1 MRTDN
6 DPAAADFRP
15 QSSASARALSA
26 HALATSPAPSSPES
40 GDASEP
46 DLPGCRPIPLRR
58 RDLDTWDGR
67 FEYWDGATETAWVV
81 RDPTGLAHEQ
91 PAGRLVELCTQIA
104 QARGAAIGCY
114 GTTDL
119 ELRDERGRREKILQ
133 ADQLVYV
140 YPTSARLPEGG
151 GIVVGKHDFPDVVLE
166 VDYTTDVRPWKLGRY
181 ESWGFP
187 EVWVEVPGRWSG
199 GRRRGRSPG
208 LTIHVLEGGRYRE
221 SRSSRAFP
229 GWTAR
234 AIHYALNEV
243 ELTGWTYAALKSAG
257 RRLGERDGTGPDDH
271 PFLRSFQDESRAEGH
286 AEGLAEGRMK
296 GRTEGLAEGRTEGR
310 AKTVRELL
318 RLRGIRVSE
327 GFPANAP
334 GFAEAPEEVAVSAGL
349 ACDSEEDFH
358 ARIRGG

>member
-1 MRTDN
+1 MRIEDHPT
-6 DPAAADFRP
+6 A
-15 QSSASARALSA
+15 ASAPPRTFPPAQARAA
-26 HALATSPAPSSPES
+26 HAPVPSPAPDGPNPT
-40 GDASEP
+40 P

-91 PAGRLVELCTQIA
+91 PAGRLVGLCTQIA
-104 QARGAAIGCY
+104 QARGADIECY

-119 ELRDERGRREKILQ
+119 ELRDQRGRREKILQ
-133 ADQLVYV
+133 ADQLAYL
-140 YPTSARLPEGG
+140 YPTRARLPEGG

-166 VDYTTDVRPWKLGRY
+166 VDYTTDVRPWKLGMY

-187 EVWVEVPGRWSG
+187 EVWVEVPERWSG
-199 GRRRGRSPG
+199 GRPRGRSPG
-208 LTIHVLEGGRYRE
+208 LTIHVLEGRRYRE

-229 GWTAR
+229 GWSAR

-243 ELTGWTYAALKSAG
+243 ELTGWTYAALKGVG

-271 PFLRSFQDESRAEGH
+271 PFLRSFRDESRAE
-286 AEGLAEGRMK
+286 
-296 GRTEGLAEGRTEGR
+296 GRTEGLAEGRTESR

-318 RLRGIRVSE
+318 RLRGIAVSE
-327 GFPANAP
+327 AFPANVP
-334 GFAEAPEEVAVSAGL
+334 GFAEAPEEAIAAAAL
-349 ACDSEEDFH
+349 ACDSEEDFR

>member
-1 MRTDN
+1 MHTEDY
-6 DPAAADFRP
+6 PTA
-15 QSSASARALSA
+15 ASAPPQTFPPTRAQARAA
-26 HALATSPAPSSPES
+26 HAPTPSPAPDGP
-40 GDASEP
+40 DPAP

-58 RDLDTWDGR
+58 RDLDAWDSR
-67 FEYWDGATETAWVV
+67 FEYWDSATETAWVV
-81 RDPTGLAHEQ
+81 QDPTGLAHEQ
-91 PAGRLVELCTQIA
+91 PVGRLVGLCTQIA
-104 QARGAAIGCY
+104 QARGADIECY

-119 ELRDERGRREKILQ
+119 ELRDQHGRREKILQ

-140 YPTSARLPEGG
+140 YPTRARLPEGG

-187 EVWVEVPGRWSG
+187 EVWVEVPERWSG

-208 LTIHVLEGGRYRE
+208 LTIHVLEGGRYLE
-221 SRSSRAFP
+221 SRSSGAFP

-243 ELTGWTYAALKSAG
+243 ELTGWTYAALKGVG

-271 PFLRSFQDESRAEGH
+271 PFLRSFRD
-286 AEGLAEGRMK
+286 EGR
-296 GRTEGLAEGRTEGR
+296 AEGR
-310 AKTVRELL
+310 AKTVREML
-318 RLRGIRVSE
+318 RLRGIAVSE

-349 ACDSEEDFH
+349 ACDSEEDFRV
-358 ARIRGG
+358 RIRGG

>member
-1 MRTDN
+1 MRTDD
-6 DPAAADFRP
+6 DPAAADPRP
-15 QSSASARALSA
+15 RARPLERARTA
-26 HALATSPAPSSPES
+26 HAPAPSSPEP
-40 GDASEP
+40 DAPAP

-91 PAGRLVELCTQIA
+91 PAERLVELCTHIA
-104 QARGAAIGCY
+104 TVRGAPIGCY

-119 ELRDERGRREKILQ
+119 ELRDEHGRREKILR
-133 ADQLVYV
+133 ADQLAYL
-140 YPTSARLPEGG
+140 YPKRARLPEGG
-151 GIVVGKHDFPDVVLE
+151 GIVIGEHDLPDVILE

-199 GRRRGRSPG
+199 GRRRGRSPD

-221 SRSSRAFP
+221 SRESRAFP
-229 GWTAR
+229 GWPAH
-234 AIHYALNEV
+234 AIHDALNKV
-243 ELTGWTYAALKSAG
+243 ELTEWTYARLKSVG

-271 PFLRSFQDESRAEGH
+271 PFLRSFRDESRS
-286 AEGLAEGRMK
+286 EGLA
-296 GRTEGLAEGRTEGR
+296 AGRTEGR

-318 RLRGIRVSE
+318 RLRGIAVSE
-327 GFPANAP
+327 AFPANVP
-334 GFAEAPEEVAVSAGL
+334 GFAEAPEEVAAAATL
-349 ACDSEEDFH
+349 ACESEEDFR

>member
-1 MRTDN
+1 MRPDDN
-6 DPAAADFRP
+6 PAAVTYRP
-15 QSSASARALSA
+15 RTHPFQRTGAAHAPASA
-26 HALATSPAPSSPES
+26 PGP
-40 GDASEP
+40 DAETP

-91 PAGRLVELCTQIA
+91 PAERLVELCTHIA
-104 QARGAAIGCY
+104 TVRGAPIGCY

-119 ELRDERGRREKILQ
+119 ELRDEHGRREKILR
-133 ADQLVYV
+133 ADQLAYL
-140 YPTSARLPEGG
+140 YPKRARLPEGG
-151 GIVVGKHDFPDVVLE
+151 GIVIGEHDLPDVILE

-199 GRRRGRSPG
+199 GRRRGRSPD

-221 SRSSRAFP
+221 SRESRAFP
-229 GWTAR
+229 GWPAH
-234 AIHYALNEV
+234 AIHDALNEV
-243 ELTGWTYAALKSAG
+243 ELTEWTYARLKSVG

-271 PFLRSFQDESRAEGH
+271 PFLRSFRDESRS
-286 AEGLAEGRMK
+286 EGLA
-296 GRTEGLAEGRTEGR
+296 AGRTEGR

-318 RLRGIRVSE
+318 RLRGIAVSE
-327 GFPANAP
+327 AFPANVP
-334 GFAEAPEEVAVSAGL
+334 GFAEAPEEVAAAATL
-349 ACDSEEDFH
+349 ACESEEDFR

>member
-1 MRTDN
+1 MDLEKEVRRCVPKTTRPRRTSRRE
-6 DPAAADFRP
+6 PTPRRQRGP
-15 QSSASARALSA
+15 RTRQPPP
-26 HALATSPAPSSPES
+26 PAPDGP
-40 GDASEP
+40 DPTP

-91 PAGRLVELCTQIA
+91 PVGRLVGLCTQIA
-104 QARGAAIGCY
+104 QARGADIECY

-119 ELRDERGRREKILQ
+119 ELRDQRGRREKILQ

-140 YPTSARLPEGG
+140 YPTRARLPEGG
-151 GIVVGKHDFPDVVLE
+151 GIVVGTHDLPDVVLE
-166 VDYTTDVRPWKLGRY
+166 VDYTTDVRPWKLGMY

-187 EVWVEVPGRWSG
+187 EVWVEVPQRWPG

-229 GWTAR
+229 GWSAR

-243 ELTGWTYAALKSAG
+243 EPHGLDVCGAEVGGSEAG
-257 RRLGERDGTGPDDH
+257 RAGRHGPGRPPVPALLPGREPGGGPREDGARD
-271 PFLRSFQDESRAEGH
+271 A
-286 AEGLAEGRMK
+286 AA
-296 GRTEGLAEGRTEGR
+296 A
-310 AKTVRELL
+310 
-318 RLRGIRVSE
+318 GIAVSE
-327 GFPANAP
+327 AFPANVP
-334 GFAEAPEEVAVSAGL
+334 GFAETSEEVAAAATL
-349 ACDSEEDFH
+349 ACDSEEDFR
-358 ARIRGG
+358 ARIRGADQKGKAPGPAPPGSIS

>member
-15 QSSASARALSA
+15 RSSASARARTA
-26 HALATSPAPSSPES
+26 HAPAPSRAPSFPES
-40 GDASEP
+40 GDASAP

-91 PAGRLVELCTQIA
+91 PVGRLVELCTQIA

-119 ELRDERGRREKILQ
+119 ERRDERGRREKILQ

-140 YPTSARLPEGG
+140 YPTRARLPEGG

-166 VDYTTDVRPWKLGRY
+166 VDYTTDVRPWKLGMY

-187 EVWVEVPGRWSG
+187 EVWVEVPERWSG
-199 GRRRGRSPG
+199 GRGRRRSPG
-208 LTIHVLEGGRYRE
+208 LTIHVLEGGRYGE

-243 ELTGWTYAALKSAG
+243 ELTGWTYAALKGVG

-271 PFLRSFQDESRAEGH
+271 LFLRSFRDESRAEGKAEDREEGR
-286 AEGLAEGRMK
+286 AEGLTEGRTK
-296 GRTEGLAEGRTEGR
+296 GRTEGR
-310 AKTVRELL
+310 AQTVRELL
-318 RLRGIRVSE
+318 RLRGIPVSE

-334 GFAEAPEEVAVSAGL
+334 GFAEATEEAAAAAAL
-349 ACDSEEDFH
+349 ACDSEEDFR